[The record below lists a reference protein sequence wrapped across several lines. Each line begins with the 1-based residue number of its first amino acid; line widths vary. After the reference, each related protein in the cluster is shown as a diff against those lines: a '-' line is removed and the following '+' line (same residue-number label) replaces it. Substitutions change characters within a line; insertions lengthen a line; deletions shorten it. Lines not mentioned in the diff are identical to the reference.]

1 MVGSPNKSTAYVVVT
16 AYTITQ
22 SFFDKRISN
31 STCQIYL
38 GPEQT
43 VILKTPYSFDAKSTD
58 SVDTIFE
65 AYAEFYNS
73 QDIGEC
79 SNAGYPSAS
88 LPSTPVFTNDGI
100 ISRST
105 TPSKQKTRVA
115 IAVVVIPVLPV
126 LVLVL
131 ALSAS
136 VLIRRYR
143 KRKLARRTEMI
154 DSGSGAMI
162 GVDLKPEMD
171 AEERMIYE
179 LQAREM
185 QTEADRSGERVEI
198 EGSQDTHEMSAEK
211 TERKISVLGTH
222 ELRGEEH
229 SKELE
234 ALEVRSQHNDSDA
247 QSPDLHRKMRAQ

>member
-38 GPEQT
+38 SPEQT

-105 TPSKQKTRVA
+105 TPSKQKKRVA
-115 IAVVVIPVLPV
+115 IAVVIPVLI
-126 LVLVL
+126 LVL
-131 ALSAS
+131 ALSAF

-143 KRKLARRTEMI
+143 ERKLTRRTEMK
-154 DSGSGAMI
+154 DFGSGVMI

-171 AEERMIYE
+171 AEERVKYE
-179 LQAREM
+179 LQAREI
-185 QTEADRSGERVEI
+185 QTEVDRLGERVEI

-222 ELRGEEH
+222 ELRGEEQ

>member
-1 MVGSPNKSTAYVVVT
+1 MVGSHNKSTAYVVVT

-79 SNAGYPSAS
+79 SNAEYPSAS

-105 TPSKQKTRVA
+105 TPSKQKTRVP
-115 IAVVVIPVLPV
+115 IAVIIPV

-131 ALSAS
+131 ALSAF

-162 GVDLKPEMD
+162 GVDMKPEMD

-179 LQAREM
+179 LQAREI
-185 QTEADRSGERVEI
+185 QIEADGSRERIEI

-211 TERKISVLGTH
+211 TERKVSVLETH